1 MIKDDI
7 PTRLEWATTLY
18 TNFTHEIRFF
28 KDQQWRVL
36 YFVIILQAGLFIFL
50 RAKCPALS
58 FIIILTILYLFV
70 TWIGFK
76 AYNNLQKSIDRNR
89 RHLNNLKNHYITLS
103 NMIGETAQDREE
115 DLAADKDRISEPIFR
130 TAIIAGLI
138 IFLSLFWMNFFYGI
152 G

>member
-7 PTRLEWATTLY
+7 PIRLGWATTLY
-18 TNFTHEIRFF
+18 TNFAGEIKFF

-36 YFVIILQAGLFIFL
+36 YFIIILQAGLFIFL

-58 FIIILTILYLFV
+58 FLLLVTIFYLCI
-70 TWIGFK
+70 TWMGFK
-76 AYNNLQKSIDRNR
+76 AYNDLQKSIAKTR
-89 RHLNNLKNHYITLS
+89 RHLNNLKNNYVTLS

-115 DLAADKDRISEPIFR
+115 DLAADQDHTPKLIFR
-130 TAIIAGLI
+130 TGIIASLF

-152 G
+152 N